1 MRFAPCMES
10 TCDVHRRVTL
20 PIPKSRFHWASPFSE
35 DLGGVPTPE
44 TGDAQRNS
52 AVGPRLGPRAL
63 LPKRARLRGE
73 NQRTSRLQIAR
84 SGDRPPNLWHAPR
97 RIWRIRCRRQTCVR
111 ARKQQL
117 VAAPLLSRA
126 HGMCSGNV
134 CHRAGLLHGDTAGL
148 LHEVLRADRSI
159 SRSGR
164 SPHARAHTPLFQG
177 GRPRHLGGR
186 AAATATRTFA
196 TGSERAPHGP
206 GPPCALPHRCW
217 AKAAPVVPRN
227 TTSPVR
233 AARGPIA
240 GRFVRPRDKCARGPP
255 GHGRKSTVDSWC
267 QQHRTD
273 NLHLMFWRIR

>member
-1 MRFAPCMES
+1 MHADCTESARVRLTVSGDSAPALEHGQVSGMRFAPCMES

-44 TGDAQRNS
+44 TVDAQRNS

-97 RIWRIRCRRQTCVR
+97 QIWRIRCRRQTCVR

-126 HGMCSGNV
+126 HGMCSGNF
-134 CHRAGLLHGDTAGL
+134 CHMAGLLHGDSWVAARGTQSGSFHPSQKSTFL
-148 LHEVLRADRSI
+148 LE

-164 SPHARAHTPLFQG
+164 SPHARASV
-177 GRPRHLGGR
+177 PR
-186 AAATATRTFA
+186 
-196 TGSERAPHGP
+196 RAPQAP
-206 GPPCALPHRCW
+206 WWAPPASWWARSRHRHPHIC
-217 AKAAPVVPRN
+217 N
-227 TTSPVR
+227 
-233 AARGPIA
+233 G
-240 GRFVRPRDKCARGPP
+240 
-255 GHGRKSTVDSWC
+255 
-267 QQHRTD
+267 Q
-273 NLHLMFWRIR
+273 

>member
-44 TGDAQRNS
+44 TVDAQRNS

-126 HGMCSGNV
+126 HGMCSGNF
-134 CHRAGLLHGDTAGL
+134 CHMAGL

-159 SRSGR
+159 PRRNQLSSWKVGAGGR
-164 SPHARAHTPLFQG
+164 RTRAPLFQGGRPRHLG

-240 GRFVRPRDKCARGPP
+240 GRFVRPRDDKCARGPP
-255 GHGRKSTVDSWC
+255 GHASVM
-267 QQHRTD
+267 
-273 NLHLMFWRIR
+273 L

>member
-44 TGDAQRNS
+44 TVDAQRNS

-126 HGMCSGNV
+126 HGMCSGNF
-134 CHRAGLLHGDTAGL
+134 CHMAGLLHGDYSWVAARGTQSGSFHPSQKSTFL
-148 LHEVLRADRSI
+148 LE

-164 SPHARAHTPLFQG
+164 SPHGAPLFQGGRPRHLG

-240 GRFVRPRDKCARGPP
+240 GRFVRPRKRNAPKCAQMRP
-255 GHGRKSTVDSWC
+255 RALKVNS
-267 QQHRTD
+267 
-273 NLHLMFWRIR
+273 